1 MSQIQTRAGR
11 DGLRALLE
19 KHRRVVGIT
28 GAVGATALAGLWL
41 VVVPERAAEAS
52 GLREL
57 TIRYGHSLC
66 WGLLA
71 IAAVLHS
78 ARAPRRYVEVAAWS
92 GLAAYAGFLL
102 AMFL

>member
-1 MSQIQTRAGR
+1 MSQIQTGAGR
-11 DGLRALLE
+11 DGPRAFLE

-57 TIRYGHSLC
+57 PIRYGHCLC

-78 ARAPRRYVEVAAWS
+78 ARAPRLYVEVAAWS
-92 GLAAYAGFLL
+92 GLAAYVGFLL
-102 AMFL
+102 ATFL